1 MENDYEWDYIEQ
13 EVWKPTDDQNTI
25 VGKLVGK
32 EPKDENIGARYYIE
46 NESGKF
52 MVWGSTILDAKLMY
66 VSPGEVVKIVY
77 EGKSKGR
84 QGQDINNFAVAVGK
98 AVHPAVAKPATDKV
112 EIID

>member
-25 VGKLVGK
+25 IGTLIGK

-46 NESGKF
+46 NKSGKF
-52 MVWGSTILDAKLMY
+52 IVWGSAVLDNKMQFVDVGQA
-66 VSPGEVVKIVY
+66 VKITY
-77 EGKSKGR
+77 QGKSKGR
-84 QGQDINNFAVAVGK
+84 QGQDLNNFAVAIGK
-98 AVHPAVAKPATDKV
+98 AVHPAVGTPATEKV